1 MAHLKPALLLSALF
15 LAACGGGGGGGHH
28 NDNNAPA
35 PETTAPTQPETDNT
49 PAPAQPVSPPE
60 SKATLGSVSGV
71 TYTTPNGIEYQ
82 MRRSGITFGGTWT
95 ERLVKTDG
103 TPVSSTSWCCGPMSY
118 TQFGSWTSQEKGEHG
133 VFYSGEATAA
143 ANVPTQGSAT
153 YVGSGMRDGVRT
165 DASFNVDFAAKTIDG
180 NITGNNEF
188 GSAVAMQGKI
198 VDGGFNGNA
207 QSGGDNGTFVGH
219 FNGPAAE
226 ELGGI
231 AEFADTHKSAS
242 FGATKQ

>member
-1 MAHLKPALLLSALF
+1 MVHLKPAILLSALF
-15 LAACGGGGGGGHH
+15 LAACGGGGGGGGHH
-28 NDNNAPA
+28 DNDNATTTPSQPDTGTTTPA
-35 PETTAPTQPETDNT
+35 PEQP
-49 PAPAQPVSPPE
+49 QSPPE
-60 SKATLGSVSGV
+60 SKATLGSISGV
-71 TYTTPNGIEYQ
+71 TYTTPDGIEYQ

-95 ERLVKTDG
+95 ESLVKADG

-118 TQFGSWTSQEKGEHG
+118 TQFGSWTSTEKGEHG

-143 ANVPTQGSAT
+143 ANVPTQGTAT
-153 YVGSGMRDGVRT
+153 YAGSGMRDGVRT

-188 GSAVAMQGKI
+188 GPAVAMQGKL
-198 VDGGFNGNA
+198 VDGGFNGSA
-207 QSGGDNGTFVGH
+207 QSAGENGTFVGH

-226 ELGGI
+226 ELGGV
-231 AEFADTHKSAS
+231 AEFADTSKSAA